1 MNLPAFS
8 VRRPIFTS
16 MVMLIVT
23 ALGLAAMTRLKVD
36 LLPSIELP
44 TVSVRTGYDGASPEV
59 VEAQV
64 TQLLEEIV
72 ATVPGIERIQ
82 SRSSEGRS
90 NLRLQFAWG
99 KDIDAAALEVQAK
112 IEDELNELPE
122 DVTRPWVGKFD
133 IESFPVVIL
142 GISSGMDPVEMT
154 ELINRQ
160 IRYRFARIPGVAQ
173 VDLFGGFNREIRVEL
188 DPTRLDALGLP
199 LNQVLESLRDANL
212 DRPSGRIE
220 EGRHELTLRAPAY
233 FRDVDEIRDTVI
245 AIRDGDPVALGQIGT
260 VLDTYE
266 RPTEIDRVN
275 GRRGLRVGIRKQAEA
290 NTVEVSRAILEEIER
305 VNADYPQ
312 IGIVAVSNSGNFIER
327 SIANVAR
334 SVLYGGVLSVLV
346 LLFFLRDWR
355 STLVISLAIPIS
367 IVATFAL
374 LYFSGFSLN
383 LMSLGGLALGVGMMV
398 DSSIVVLEN
407 IFRRR
412 SSLGEAPAIAASR
425 GAGEVAAAIVASTLT
440 TLVIFLPVVFIQGVS
455 GQLFGEMAYVVS
467 FSLLCA
473 LAVSLSLVPMLAA
486 KLPATRE
493 SVAEEARATTVSRL
507 GAAAERAF
515 QGIEKRYGA
524 LVGVA
529 VRRRMATVS
538 GAVGMLLLS
547 AVAFP
552 HIGTELMPPSDEGEV
567 RIDGEMEVGTR
578 LELVDEVARDIEAVV
593 GQAVPEMRANVVEVA
608 PGAFE
613 MDLSLGPATRR
624 QRSNTEIA
632 DQLRGLLADQIP
644 GMEVRVR
651 AREGQF
657 LLNRLLGGGDSGIQ
671 IEVRGFDL
679 DTLRALAARAAE
691 VVATVPGVADV
702 DLGFDEGVP
711 QRELRVDREKAANLG
726 LSPRDV
732 TEALQTAIAGSQAG
746 EYRTEGHAYRI
757 LVQLAEA
764 WSLSI
769 DQVLDLTLRTPTGD
783 LVALRNVVS
792 DSFGRAPNEIERRDQ
807 QRLVT
812 VGVNLGNRPMGDVAR
827 DIEAALDT
835 IPRPSGYLFRLAG
848 TYEEQQ
854 AARRDF
860 TLAIGLALALV
871 FMVLACQYES
881 LRDPLIVMVAAPMA
895 AVGVVTTLL
904 ITRTTLNLQS
914 GIGCV
919 MLAGITVNNAILL
932 VDQASRLCREGF
944 PVRDAVMEAGRRRL
958 RPILMT
964 TLTTALGLLP
974 LALGFGEGADAQ
986 APLARAVI
994 GGLIGSTVITLVL
1007 VPAVYSL
1014 AHGSKARGAREPG
1027 ADRGVTGPPADGA
1040 AQA

>member
-1 MNLPAFS
+1 MSLPAFS
-8 VRRPIFTS
+8 VGRPVFTS

-23 ALGLAAMTRLKVD
+23 ALGLSALSHLKVD

-64 TQLLEEIV
+64 TQMLEEIV
-72 ATVPGIERIQ
+72 ATVPGVERIE
-82 SRSSEGRS
+82 SRSMEGRS
-90 NLRLQFAWG
+90 NLRIQFAWG
-99 KDIDAAALEVQAK
+99 KDVDAAALEVQSK

-122 DVTRPWVGKFD
+122 DVRRPWVGKFD
-133 IESFPVVIL
+133 IQGFPVVIL

-188 DPTRLDALGLP
+188 DPIRLEALGLP
-199 LNQVLESLRDANL
+199 LNQVLQALRDANL

-220 EGRHELTLRAPAY
+220 EGRHELALRAPAH
-233 FRDVDEIRDTVI
+233 FRDVDEIRNTVI
-245 AIRDGDPVALGQIGT
+245 AIRDGDPVALGQVAT

-312 IGIVAVSNSGNFIER
+312 LEILAVSNSGNFIER

-355 STLVISLAIPIS
+355 STLVISLSIPIS
-367 IVATFAL
+367 VVATFAL

-407 IFRRR
+407 IFRRH
-412 SSLGEAPAIAASR
+412 SSGTEAPAAAASR

-455 GQLFGEMAYVVS
+455 GQLFREMAYVVS
-467 FSLLCA
+467 FSLVCSLG
-473 LAVSLSLVPMLAA
+473 VSLSLVPMLAA
-486 KLPATRE
+486 RLLAGRGAVRGQGEATLR
-493 SVAEEARATTVSRL
+493 SRL
-507 GAAAERAF
+507 GGGAERAF
-515 QGIEKRYGA
+515 QRLEEGYAAIVGA
-524 LVGVA
+524 AVHRRAVTVLAAAALLAGSVVA
-529 VRRRMATVS
+529 GRQ
-538 GAVGMLLLS
+538 
-547 AVAFP
+547 
-552 HIGTELMPPSDEGEV
+552 IGTELMPPSDEGEV

-578 LELVDEVARDIEAVV
+578 LDLVDEVARGMEALVV
-593 GQAVPEMRANVVEVA
+593 KAVPEMRANVVEVA
-608 PGAFE
+608 PGTVE
-613 MDLSLGPATRR
+613 MDLSLGPATQR

-632 DQLRGLLADQIP
+632 AHLREVLGDRIP

-657 LLNRLLGGGDSGIQ
+657 LLNRLLGGGESGIE
-671 IEVRGFDL
+671 IEVRGYEL
-679 DTLRALAARAAE
+679 DTLRALAQRAAE
-691 VVATVPGVADV
+691 VVAPIPGVADV

-711 QRELRVDREKAANLG
+711 QRELRVDRDKAANLG
-726 LSPRDV
+726 LSARDV
-732 TEALQTAIAGSQAG
+732 SEALQTAIAGSQAG
-746 EYRTEGHAYRI
+746 EYRTEGQAYRI
-757 LVQLAEA
+757 LVQLADA
-764 WSLSI
+764 QSLSM

-783 LVALRNVVS
+783 LVALRNVVTDLYS
-792 DSFGRAPNEIERRDQ
+792 RAPTEIERRDQ

-812 VGVNLGNRPMGDVAR
+812 VRVNLGDRPLGDVAR
-827 DIEAALDT
+827 DILAALDT

-848 TYEEQQ
+848 AYEEQQ

-895 AVGVVTTLL
+895 AVGVVLTLL
-904 ITRTTLNLQS
+904 LTQTTFNLQS

-932 VDQASRLCREGF
+932 VDQASRLCREGM
-944 PVRDAVMEAGRRRL
+944 PVSDAVREAGRRRL

-974 LALGFGEGADAQ
+974 LALGVGEGADAQ

-994 GGLIGSTVITLVL
+994 GGLMGSTVITLVL

-1014 AHGSKARGAREPG
+1014 VHGAVLSPG
-1027 ADRGVTGPPADGA
+1027 PVCRLTRLDR
-1040 AQA
+1040 